1 MADTATKLPIKQ
13 DEKTPRSRPQSWM
26 PFEGL
31 RAEIDRLFDDF
42 APSFWRRSFDPVHVH
57 SSTALPTWALAPAID
72 LVEKEASYEI
82 TAELPGIEEK
92 DIEVKVSNGNLTI
105 RGEKLEAK
113 EEKDREYVLSE
124 RRYGSFQRTFKMP
137 QGVKAEDIAA
147 TFSNGV
153 LTVTLPKTKEAQQN
167 DRKIQVKA
175 A

>member
-1 MADTATKLPIKQ
+1 MTETPTKLPVKQ
-13 DEKTPRSRPQSWM
+13 EEKALRPRAQSWM

-42 APSFWRRSFDPVHVH
+42 TPSFWRRSFDPVHIH
-57 SSTALPTWALAPAID
+57 GSTVLPTWALAPAID

-92 DIEVKVSNGNLTI
+92 DIEVKVANGNLTI

-147 TFSNGV
+147 TFSKGV
-153 LTVTLPKTKEAQQN
+153 LTVTLPKTKEAQQS